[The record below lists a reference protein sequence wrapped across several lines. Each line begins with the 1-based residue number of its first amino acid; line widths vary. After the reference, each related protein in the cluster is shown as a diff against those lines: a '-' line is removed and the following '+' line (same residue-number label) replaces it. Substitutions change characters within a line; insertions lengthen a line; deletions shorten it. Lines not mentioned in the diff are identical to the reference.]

1 MPALLDAAGIWK
13 RFGTLDVLR
22 GVDLSVTAGEC
33 LVLLGPS
40 GSGKS
45 TLLRCLNL
53 LEPPSSGSIVFQGR
67 EIAQAPRRETPRI
80 RQRMG
85 MVFQNFELFAHL
97 SALENIVLAP
107 IRVKKMKPAE
117 AREMGRALLA
127 RVHLPDKA
135 DAYPDELSGGQQQ
148 RVAIARALAM
158 DPALMLYDEPTSAL
172 DPETV
177 GEVLQV
183 MQELAEGGMTS
194 IVVTHELGFARRAA
208 DHVVF
213 MDEGR
218 IAHQADVGA
227 FFGDA
232 VPERVARFM
241 SRMRGE

>member
-1 MPALLDAAGIWK
+1 MSVLGAAALWK
-13 RFGTLDVLR
+13 SFGGVDVLR
-22 GVDLSVTAGEC
+22 GVDLSVEAGQC
-33 LVLLGPS
+33 LVMLGPS

-53 LEPPSSGSIVFQGR
+53 LEPIDSGRILFDGAD
-67 EIAQAPRRETPRI
+67 IAQTPRRAAARV

-97 SALENIVLAP
+97 SALDNVALAP
-107 IRVKKMKPAE
+107 IRVRGVPRAAAYE
-117 AREMGRALLA
+117 QARSLLA

-158 DPALMLYDEPTSAL
+158 EPALMLYDEPTSAL

-177 GEVLQV
+177 GEVLAV
-183 MQELAEGGMTS
+183 MQELADGGMTS

-208 DHVVF
+208 DAVIF
-213 MDEGR
+213 MDQGR
-218 IAHQADVGA
+218 IAHQDSVGA
-227 FFGDA
+227 FFSGA
-232 VPERVARFM
+232 VPDRVERFLR
-241 SRMRGE
+241 RMQGE

>member
-1 MPALLDAAGIWK
+1 MTELLNAAAVWK
-13 RFGTLDVLR
+13 RFGSVDVLQ
-22 GVDLSVTAGEC
+22 GVDLSVHAGQC

-53 LEPPSSGSIVFQGR
+53 LEPVSSGSIIFQGQ
-67 EIAQAPRRETPRI
+67 EIAQTPRGRAAGV
-80 RQRMG
+80 RQRIG

-97 SALENIVLAP
+97 SALENIALAP
-107 IRVKKMKPAE
+107 IRVKRMPPTE
-117 AREMGRALLA
+117 ARELGRELLA

-208 DHVVF
+208 DEVIF
-213 MDEGR
+213 MDQGR
-218 IAHQADVGA
+218 IAHHAPVDQFFGADVP
-227 FFGDA
+227 DR
-232 VPERVARFM
+232 VERFL
-241 SRMRGE
+241 SRMRT

>member
-1 MPALLDAAGIWK
+1 MTELLNVAALWK
-13 RFGTLDVLR
+13 RFDAQDVLC
-22 GVDLSVTAGEC
+22 GVDLAVRAGEC
-33 LVLLGPS
+33 LVILGPS

-53 LEPPSSGSIVFQGR
+53 LEPINSGSILFQGQ
-67 EIAQAPRRETPRI
+67 EIAQTPRGQAAAI

-97 SALENIVLAP
+97 SARDNITLAP
-107 IRVKKMKPAE
+107 IRVRGMAKEDACAQ
-117 AREMGRALLA
+117 ARELLA

-135 DAYPDELSGGQQQ
+135 DAWPDELSGGQQQ

-158 DPALMLYDEPTSAL
+158 EPALLLYDEPTSAL

-183 MQELAEGGMTS
+183 MQELADSGMTS

-208 DHVVF
+208 DEVVF
-213 MDEGR
+213 LDHGR
-218 IAHQADVGA
+218 IAHQAPAAD
-227 FFGDA
+227 FFSSA
-232 VPERVARFM
+232 VPDRVERFLN
-241 SRMRGE
+241 RMDV

>member
-1 MPALLDAAGIWK
+1 MTPLLDAAAVWK
-13 RFGTLDVLR
+13 SFGPVDVLR
-22 GVDLSVTAGEC
+22 GVNLTVQRGEC

-53 LEPPSSGSIVFQGR
+53 LETISSGSIVFEGR
-67 EIAQAPRRETPRI
+67 EIAQTQRREAAALR
-80 RQRMG
+80 RRMG
-85 MVFQNFELFAHL
+85 MVFQNFELFQHL
-97 SALENIVLAP
+97 SAIDNIALAP
-107 IRVKKMKPAE
+107 IRVKGTRPDD
-117 AREMGRALLA
+117 AREMAHQLLR

-148 RVAIARALAM
+148 RIAIARALAM
-158 DPALMLYDEPTSAL
+158 EPVLMLYDEPTSAL

-183 MQELAEGGMTS
+183 MQELSDDGMTS

-208 DHVVF
+208 DNVIF

-218 IAHQADVGA
+218 IGHAAPVADFFAPGA
-227 FFGDA
+227 
-232 VPERVARFM
+232 PERVERFL
-241 SRMRGE
+241 SRMQS

>member
-148 RVAIARALAM
+148 RVA
-158 DPALMLYDEPTSAL
+158 L